1 MTARRALA
9 PYAVGDADAGFTV
22 VEMMIAL
29 FVSSVVIVSIL
40 GFLTGQMSI
49 ERRVDAFA
57 SNQEELRQ
65 TLVAL
70 QRDLRSSAP
79 PAPLATTTDY
89 QYRLQLDV
97 FGDISSPGVPVAW
110 YVNGAAEL
118 VREDQSTAPPTI
130 THRLRGVDATLPL
143 FTYYR
148 ANGQP
153 FVLDAS
159 TQPADVAA
167 CTTRIGIRLVAAPR
181 PGPRPAPLHS
191 DVQLRNRSTKPQG
204 CPLSPAPVAVSIPAT
219 TTTTLLDLTTTTTT
233 IVPPTLPP
241 APTVPSP

>member
-1 MTARRALA
+1 MIARAPRRA
-9 PYAVGDADAGFTV
+9 PDTDAGFTV
-22 VEMMIAL
+22 VEMMITL
-29 FVSSVVIVSIL
+29 FVSSIVIVSIL

-79 PAPLATTTDY
+79 PATLAATTDY

-97 FGDISSPGVPVAW
+97 FTDISSPGVPVAW
-110 YVNGAAEL
+110 YVNGAGEL
-118 VREDQSTAPPTI
+118 VREDQSTTPPTI
-130 THRLRGVDATLPL
+130 THRLRGVDATLAL

-181 PGPRPAPLHS
+181 PGPKPAPLHS

-204 CPLSPAPVAVSIPAT
+204 CPLSPGPAPAAT
-219 TTTTLLDLTTTTTT
+219 TTTTSTTLLDLTTTTTT
-233 IVPPTLPP
+233 VVP
-241 APTVPSP
+241 PTVPSP